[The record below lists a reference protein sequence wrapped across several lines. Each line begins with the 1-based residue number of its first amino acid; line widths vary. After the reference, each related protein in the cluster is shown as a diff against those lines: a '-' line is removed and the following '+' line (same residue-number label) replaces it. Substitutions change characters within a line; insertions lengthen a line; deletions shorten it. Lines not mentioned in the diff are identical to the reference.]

1 MPSWTRIVAVVAA
14 LPLLWIG
21 PASAQSGTTARSL
34 DCYERLPTD
43 PINLSLRDASTQ
55 STLRLLAQNYR
66 VNMVVTDDVTG
77 TVTLDFFRAP
87 VRDVFQGILDAN
99 GLVCVRQGELLRI
112 STSDRL
118 VKDEKSRADAIV
130 TSANREADINRR
142 VYEAQK
148 QEADSAIQ
156 LATSKVTQK
165 NAELQA
171 QRGEIR
177 QEIIRLRYQDPGVV
191 AKTVAAIVGIG
202 PDVRITACRFK
213 KPEDKIN
220 VEALDPT
227 GGGGASSATEAE
239 RTAVN
244 LSRAASGGT
253 IQVQP
258 APATPGVTGPPGGL
272 GALPPFSALF
282 GPQPPPP
289 PPVPG
294 PLELG
299 SGLGGFSAAETSP
312 TVRTDCTSNSL
323 VLRLYDEQMKRVK
336 EAIENRLDLLP
347 PQVKIESRLELLD
360 RTDLFAL
367 GVQWGGGGL
376 LGINNRTAIVG
387 RGFTSNQD
395 PTFGIAPSG
404 FGSPGPNPNL
414 PLTNVIPVSGT
425 TGSAATGATTG
436 LLTAGN
442 IVNLPISSL
451 LEGAAGAGAGGF
463 SFGIIGSRMDLN
475 LALEALRVQNRAQ
488 SLARPEV
495 VVAENQAAG
504 VSIGEE
510 IPYATIS
517 SAGTNIQ
524 FKNALLQ
531 LAVTPMVI
539 CRDEALAGTRSGG
552 THKIRMQVLVENAT
566 RGATVD
572 LGSTL
577 GSPPAI
583 NTQKARTEVAMSEGQ
598 RLVIGGIT
606 QLSNRDQIRK
616 FPLLGDIPVLGWL
629 FKQKGVQD
637 NKREL
642 VVFLTPTVIYQES
655 PQPAPRCPLPAA
667 AKAN

>member
-1 MPSWTRIVAVVAA
+1 MPSWTRIAAVVAA

-21 PASAQSGTTARSL
+21 TAYPQSGSTSPTTARSL

-43 PINLSLRDASTQ
+43 PVNLALRDASTQ
-55 STLRLLAQNYR
+55 STLRLLAQNYK

-77 TVTLDFFRAP
+77 TVTLDFYRAP

-99 GLVCVRQGELLRI
+99 GLVCIRQGELLRV

-118 VKDEKSRADAIV
+118 VKDEKGRADALV
-130 TSANREADINRR
+130 TRATRDADVSKRID
-142 VYEAQK
+142 EAQK
-148 QEADSAIQ
+148 GAADSAIK
-156 LATSKVTQK
+156 LAESQVIQK

-171 QRGEIR
+171 QRGDIK

-202 PDVRITACRFK
+202 PNVVIPPCRFK
-213 KPEDKIN
+213 KPDDKLNI
-220 VEALDPT
+220 EAVDPS
-227 GGGGASSATEAE
+227 GGGGASAATEAE
-239 RTAVN
+239 KSAVN
-244 LSRAASGGT
+244 LSRAGSLYGQLAVPGQQVLPTGG
-253 IQVQP
+253 V
-258 APATPGVTGPPGGL
+258 VGPPGGL
-272 GALPPFSALF
+272 GALAPFSGLY

-289 PPVPG
+289 APAPA

-312 TVRTDCTSNSL
+312 TVRTDCSSNSI

-336 EAIENRLDLLP
+336 EAIENRLDMLP

-367 GVQWGGGGL
+367 GIQWGGGGL
-376 LGINNRTAIVG
+376 LGINDRTAIVG
-387 RGFTSNQD
+387 RGFTSNQVNIA
-395 PTFGIAPSG
+395 GIPASG
-404 FGSPGPNPNL
+404 TSTPPIPNA
-414 PLTNVIPVSGT
+414 PLTNVIPVLGT
-425 TGSAATGATTG
+425 TGLAAG
-436 LLTAGN
+436 GN
-442 IVNLPISSL
+442 LVNLPIASL
-451 LEGAAGAGAGGF
+451 LEGAAAGGGGGF
-463 SFGIIGSRMDLN
+463 AFGIIGSRMDLN

-510 IPYATIS
+510 IPYATVS

-572 LGSTL
+572 LGSVL

-583 NTQKARTEVAMSEGQ
+583 NTQKARTEVAMAEGQ

-606 QLSNRDQIRK
+606 QLSTRDQIRK
-616 FPLLGDIPVLGWL
+616 VPLLGDIPVLGWL

-655 PQPAPRCPLPAA
+655 PQPAPRCPAVPAA